1 MSASHNRMP
10 LIDAFKAAA
19 SQLIVL
25 HHLAFYGPMSD
36 WTYTVAPG
44 LVGGLS
50 QDGRLAVQVFLV
62 ISGYLAVRSLAP
74 AGVLAGGHPWALLR
88 HRYLTIVVPYAVALV
103 VAVGC
108 AGVAR
113 QWMTHHSVPDA
124 AQPLQFLLHVLL
136 LNGVAGVDSLSA
148 GVWYVAIDFQLFALL
163 LALLWLGQRWANHL
177 LPATGAGAQAAHP
190 VWPTL
195 VLVWGM
201 GLASLWFF
209 NLDAAYDNWAVYFF
223 GAYAAGAVAY
233 WVGNLPAGKLQT
245 TLLTLGACLALA
257 ALASSFRVRIALA
270 LGVAVVLAVSQ
281 LKGWLYT
288 WPRSRV
294 LAYLGNISYGV
305 FLMNFPVSL
314 VVNAAVSRF
323 GHADV
328 YTQSAG
334 VLLAWVA
341 SVAAGAAFF
350 HAVEVPVRRWS
361 SGRGSAR
368 NTLIAVTSQHAPH
381 APMSLNSLT
390 VARRAWARL
399 PFATVLP
406 ARQ

>member
-10 LIDAFKAAA
+10 LIDAFKAVA

-44 LVGGLS
+44 LVGWLS

-74 AGVLAGGHPWALLR
+74 AGVFASGNPWALLR

-103 VAVGC
+103 VAIGC
-108 AGVAR
+108 AWVAR

-136 LNGVAGVDSLSA
+136 LNGVTGVDSLSA
-148 GVWYVAIDFQLFALL
+148 GVWYVAIDFQLFALM
-163 LALLWLGQRWANHL
+163 LALLWLGQRWSAYL
-177 LPATGAGAQAAHP
+177 LPDTEVGVQAAPGAHS

-195 VLVWGM
+195 VLVLGM

-223 GAYAAGAVAY
+223 GAYAAGAAAY

-270 LGVAVVLAVSQ
+270 LGLAMVLALSQ
-281 LKGWLYT
+281 VKGWLYT
-288 WPRSRV
+288 WPQSRV
-294 LAYLGNISYGV
+294 LAYLGKISYGV

-314 VVNAAVSRF
+314 VVNAGVSRF
-323 GHADV
+323 GHADI

-334 VLLAWVA
+334 VLLAWAA
-341 SVAAGAAFF
+341 SVAAGAAFH
-350 HAVEVPVRRWS
+350 HAVEVPLRRWS
-361 SGRGSAR
+361 S
-368 NTLIAVTSQHAPH
+368 
-381 APMSLNSLT
+381 
-390 VARRAWARL
+390 RRVNGPAGAWVRL
-399 PFATVLP
+399 PFATVLS
-406 ARQ
+406 ARK

>member
-10 LIDAFKAAA
+10 LIDAFKAVA

-44 LVGGLS
+44 LVGWLS

-74 AGVLAGGHPWALLR
+74 AGVFASGNPWALLR

-103 VAVGC
+103 VAIGC
-108 AGVAR
+108 AWVAR

-124 AQPLQFLLHVLL
+124 AQPFQFLLHVLL
-136 LNGVAGVDSLSA
+136 LNGVMGADSLSA
-148 GVWYVAIDFQLFALL
+148 GVWYVAIDFQLFALM
-163 LALLWLGQRWANHL
+163 LALLWLGQRWSARL
-177 LPATGAGAQAAHP
+177 SPATGAGAQAAPGAHT

-195 VLVWGM
+195 VLVLGM

-223 GAYAAGAVAY
+223 GAYAAGAAAY

-270 LGVAVVLAVSQ
+270 LGVAMVLALSQ
-281 LKGWLYT
+281 VKGWLYT
-288 WPRSRV
+288 WPQSRV
-294 LAYLGNISYGV
+294 LAYLGKISYGV

-314 VVNAAVSRF
+314 VVNAGVSRF
-323 GHADV
+323 GHADI

-334 VLLAWVA
+334 VLLAWAA
-341 SVAAGAAFF
+341 SVAAGAAFY
-350 HAVEVPVRRWS
+350 HAVEVPLRRWS
-361 SGRGSAR
+361 SGRVNGPAGA
-368 NTLIAVTSQHAPH
+368 LG
-381 APMSLNSLT
+381 
-390 VARRAWARL
+390 RL
-399 PFATVLP
+399 PFATVLS
-406 ARQ
+406 ARK